1 MTVPCFDV
9 WGEGR
14 WDDQD
19 FFIDGSPVS
28 VKSTKKCG
36 NLLLLETQD
45 YDKDGSYIP
54 NKGKDQAVY
63 KYTIMVRIDP
73 SCEDIMKKNRLLY
86 SNKVLK
92 QELKELILN
101 EEWVYDIP
109 GYITDTDLVHII
121 RYNFVIPK
129 GATLNS
135 STVMDASNYYVQSGD
150 LRDIDRL
157 GE

>member
-28 VKSTKKCG
+28 VKSTKKYG

-45 YDKDGSYIP
+45 YDEHGSYIP

-129 GATLNS
+129 GATLN
-135 STVMDASNYYVQSGD
+135 
-150 LRDIDRL
+150 
-157 GE
+157 